1 MQQNSCLFSFANT
14 PTFGGGLRIA
24 PQAEVADGL
33 LDCVLVDAMSTP
45 QLIRRVPSLLNGTVL
60 GLKEVTFVRAKTLQI
75 HSDPPA
81 WVYADGES
89 VCQTPINV
97 RVLRHAMRVLAD
109 N

>member
-1 MQQNSCLFSFANT
+1 
-14 PTFGGGLRIA
+14 LRIA
-24 PQAEVADGL
+24 PDAQVADGL
-33 LDCVLVDAMSTP
+33 LDCVLVEAMSTP

-60 GLKEVTFVRAKTLQI
+60 RLKEVIFARVKTLQI
-75 HSDPPA
+75 DSDPPA

-97 RVLRHAMRVLAD
+97 RILRQAMRVLAD

>member
-1 MQQNSCLFSFANT
+1 MQQNSCLFSIANT

-24 PQAEVADGL
+24 PQAQVDDGL

-45 QLIRRVPSLLNGTVL
+45 QLIRRVPALLNGTVL

-75 HSDPPA
+75 DSDRPA

-89 VCQTPINV
+89 VCQTPITV
-97 RVLRHAMRVLAD
+97 RVLRHGMRVLAD